1 MLEKLKEEFI
11 KKFTISGSSGKSLAC
26 AKSGDEFWD
35 WITENFVPVEAI
47 VRQGEVQPVLRA
59 DIEEKYNELIMAV
72 AKKFTN
78 ETRHETALRYI
89 KEAGKLE
96 DNTPC
101 KT

>member
-1 MLEKLKEEFI
+1 MDDKCWFCLQVVEK
-11 KKFTISGSSGKSLAC
+11 GKWREHMDTVHRAVNR
-26 AKSGDEFWD
+26 EM
-35 WITENFVPVEAI
+35 PVENNSIPIEPLVMLKIA
-47 VRQGEVQPVLRA
+47 EV
-59 DIEEKYNELIMAV
+59 EEKYNELIMAV

-89 KEAGKLE
+89 KEAEKLE